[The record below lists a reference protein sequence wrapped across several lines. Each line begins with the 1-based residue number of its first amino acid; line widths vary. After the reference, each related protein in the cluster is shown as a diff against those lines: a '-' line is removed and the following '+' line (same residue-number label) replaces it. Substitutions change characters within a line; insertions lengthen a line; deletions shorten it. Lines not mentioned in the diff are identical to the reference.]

1 MLGGGEGAGASP
13 GASQQFLLAHS
24 CQMSGTDGRL
34 SSGRI
39 TAMMASS
46 AEGFKEEAAAPR
58 WRLGFAMTSI
68 PKPRELPGSR
78 RLNSQPALRL
88 ERMGSDDRLIKL
100 ADRRPWADQAASTSE
115 TTLRCFPLQKD
126 RSRSGAPAR
135 QGKVRQSRVCPLL
148 DTYPCLEVSTLK
160 VFGGGSLTNRFI
172 VTSSTVH
179 SARRKQGADRATAEF
194 YTTGQ
199 KTGSNEILEKRCA
212 APRPITPCGPLGLPL
227 LLLPPLQDFTDKD
240 TNGTN
245 SLLLITHGELT
256 VRLRRFFCEPVNAG

>member
-1 MLGGGEGAGASP
+1 VLGGGEGAGASP
-13 GASQQFLLAHS
+13 GASQQFPLAHS

-46 AEGFKEEAAAPR
+46 AEGFEEEAAAPR

-78 RLNSQPALRL
+78 RLNSQPAPLL
-88 ERMGSDDRLIKL
+88 ERMRGDDRLIKR
-100 ADRRPWADQAASTSE
+100 ADLRPWADQAASEPE
-115 TTLRCFPLQKD
+115 TTLRRFPLKKD

-135 QGKVRQSRVCPLL
+135 QGMEKVRQSRVCPLL
-148 DTYPCLEVSTLK
+148 DTYPCFEVSTLK
-160 VFGGGSLTNRFI
+160 VFGGGSLTKRFI
-172 VTSSTVH
+172 VTSSMVH
-179 SARRKQGADRATAEF
+179 SARRKQGADRASAEF

-199 KTGSNEILEKRCA
+199 KTGSSETLEKRCA

-245 SLLLITHGELT
+245 SLLLITLGS
-256 VRLRRFFCEPVNAG
+256 

>member
-1 MLGGGEGAGASP
+1 
-13 GASQQFLLAHS
+13 
-24 CQMSGTDGRL
+24 
-34 SSGRI
+34 
-39 TAMMASS
+39 
-46 AEGFKEEAAAPR
+46 
-58 WRLGFAMTSI
+58 MTSI

-88 ERMGSDDRLIKL
+88 ERIGSDDRLMKL
-100 ADRRPWADQAASTSE
+100 ADRRPCADQAASEPE
-115 TTLRCFPLQKD
+115 TTLRRFPLPKD
-126 RSRSGAPAR
+126 GSRSGAPAR
-135 QGKVRQSRVCPLL
+135 QGMEKVRQAGVCPLL
-148 DTYPCLEVSTLK
+148 DTYPCFQVSTLK
-160 VFGGGSLTNRFI
+160 VCDGGSLTKRFI

-179 SARRKQGADRATAEF
+179 SDRRKQGADRASAAF
-194 YTTGQ
+194 YTTGR